1 MPSWDGSTPS
11 SGPADPRP
19 KPESPF
25 SSEQIARIVPL
36 GLATKSAIKTA
47 KDVLDRFYRD
57 AEGRTNR
64 QIDVYFTLEDMQL
77 GKERS
82 EAAIEYL
89 VSRGLVNSFGSDIA
103 YLTEAGLQAVR
114 DDVDIGAIPKVV
126 REFAVQKSSSSSNEA
141 PPRPASGTTS
151 GGGRVRPNKP
161 FLMHITAEGEE
172 YALPLDW
179 ICTIGR
185 QDGNDVK
192 VNDQRASKRHAEIFY
207 NDGTYFLRDLN
218 SANGTLLNGEY
229 VVEDIALKHDD
240 EVVIG
245 RTMILFQTPEVVP
258 RPAGPAPSE
267 AASDE
272 ATVVPLPSESEPVV
286 ATERPSENEDP
297 SPIRVVRGQPE
308 PARGRGR
315 VVDPMPTPA
324 EDLFAEAP
332 TRGAAEPEDLFAA
345 PSTQKGGGEDLF
357 VDAAPEASTDDALF
371 TPPSSKKP
379 TEDLFAADRSRDRDQ
394 DDLFADTKKRAPA
407 EADLFAPKPQSP
419 NDDELFADT
428 KLRTSA
434 PLSPRPSSRAKTQV
448 NDGLGIPP
456 RIDSSARLVAE
467 LTNEPV
473 ATDVL
478 EELQPLPPEALGSP
492 IDEVAP
498 LSPGSWEE
506 RTPTDAALQN
516 RSVEGLDEAQN
527 DEATMMSSRQAVFG
541 QASPSD
547 HPPSEELPRWG
558 EASRPVA
565 SVEADPDLGLGL
577 PLYGEDLPEAAIS
590 LVELKPLRPD
600 EDDGLPPDAE
610 TFQRT
615 LAALRRATERADLPD
630 RAQVLEAIELLET
643 HPYVRVALKALG

>member
-1 MPSWDGSTPS
+1 M
-11 SGPADPRP
+11 
-19 KPESPF
+19 
-25 SSEQIARIVPL
+25 
-36 GLATKSAIKTA
+36 ATKSAIKTA

-126 REFAVQKSSSSSNEA
+126 REFAAQKSTSSSNEA

-345 PSTQKGGGEDLF
+345 PSTKKGGGEDLF

-371 TPPSSKKP
+371 APPSSKKP